1 MSDDKYAFKTFYSY
15 NFNNNDSFQLEFTEK
30 QFDDLKTF
38 LNTNYKLKITDTYTN
53 IIQQINSNSN
63 LLYNYVPYETILDY
77 FTKIHRN
84 DKTTTLNNSRKEHY
98 YTKLLSILLYDLDNS
113 KFYNKRWLLN
123 YYESCLLNQKFLI
136 LIYNLKL
143 NTINA
148 KKNVVILHHYL
159 IKVYLVSVK
168 HKIKEKLLI

>member
-63 LLYNYVPYETILDY
+63 LLYNYVPYETILS
-77 FTKIHRN
+77 
-84 DKTTTLNNSRKEHY
+84 L
-98 YTKLLSILLYDLDNS
+98 
-113 KFYNKRWLLN
+113 FY
-123 YYESCLLNQKFLI
+123 
-136 LIYNLKL
+136 
-143 NTINA
+143 
-148 KKNVVILHHYL
+148 
-159 IKVYLVSVK
+159 
-168 HKIKEKLLI
+168 